1 MSKISTAEQLFK
13 TEYSIMD
20 SEYPEMAAHV
30 RRKVIEFARLHVEA
44 ALKAAAENA
53 ETKEEASY
61 GVDEIYYTRV
71 VDKDSIIN
79 AYPLTNIK

>member
-1 MSKISTAEQLFK
+1 MKEISTAEELFK

-30 RRKVIEFARLHVEA
+30 RRKVIEFAKFHVEA
-44 ALKAAAENA
+44 ALQAASEKAQTN
-53 ETKEEASY
+53 
-61 GVDEIYYTRV
+61 I
-71 VDKDSIIN
+71 KDDWDGIGFKNSIIN